1 VAHLSELLV
10 RATET
15 QGHGAHHGEVAMV
28 DLRAAAS
35 RAGERWEHVGFWE
48 GTLPRGGTL
57 PLRWKEPRES
67 CLVILG
73 GRGTVECDGARWEVG
88 GRADAFDGPASA
100 LYLPPGTDA
109 TLTAITDV
117 VEIAIGVA
125 RGDGASARLLEASRM
140 RREVRGSGAMERTIR
155 HILMEDQPA
164 SSLLV
169 TEVVTPAGHWSS
181 YPPHKHDTDDPPR
194 ERKLEEIYYFRF
206 RDPRAFG
213 LMRVYTADRSLDETI
228 AVRDRDLVLVPR
240 GYHTFS
246 AAPGYDAYYL
256 NVMAGPRRE
265 WKITFDPDHERM
277 RW

>member
-1 VAHLSELLV
+1 VTERTIWRRELKDQEACVVVLGGTCTV
-10 RATET
+10 RTAAGEWSLG
-15 QGHGAHHGEVAMV
+15 QREDPFGGPPSAVHVGAGDEVAI
-28 DLRAAAS
+28 
-35 RAGERWEHVGFWE
+35 E
-48 GTLPRGGTL
+48 GT
-57 PLRWKEPRES
+57 PL
-67 CLVILG
+67 
-73 GRGTVECDGARWEVG
+73 AFVG
-88 GRADAFDGPASA
+88 VG
-100 LYLPPGTDA
+100 Y
-109 TLTAITDV
+109 
-117 VEIAIGVA
+117 A
-125 RGDGASARLLEASRM
+125 RGDATTSARVLTGP
-140 RREVRGSGAMERTIR
+140 RREVRGSGAMERTIH

-194 ERKLEEIYYFRF
+194 EAKLEEIYYFRF
-206 RDPRAFG
+206 KDPRGFG
-213 LMRVYTADRSLDETI
+213 LMRIYTPDRSLDESI
-228 AVRDRDLVLVPR
+228 AVCDRDLVLVPR

>member
-1 VAHLSELLV
+1 MEQLNDREAVIV
-10 RATET
+10 VIDGRCTVTTE
-15 QGHGAHHGEVAMV
+15 
-28 DLRAAAS
+28 
-35 RAGERWEHVGFWE
+35 AGEFDV
-48 GTLPRGGTL
+48 
-57 PLRWKEPRES
+57 
-67 CLVILG
+67 
-73 GRGTVECDGARWEVG
+73 GAR
-88 GRADAFDGPASA
+88 DTPFDGPPSA
-100 LYLPPGTDA
+100 VYVAPGTCY
-109 TLTAITDV
+109 
-117 VEIAIGVA
+117 EIVA
-125 RGDGASARLLEASRM
+125 RTHATYLVGYAPGAPSRSRSLAASGARKEI
-140 RREVRGSGAMERTIR
+140 RGSGSTERTIH

-194 ERKLEEIYYFRF
+194 ECLLEEIYYFRF
-206 RDPRAFG
+206 KDPGGFG
-213 LMRVYTADRSLDETI
+213 LMRVYTADRSLDESI

-265 WKITFDPDHERM
+265 WRITFDPDHERM

>member
-1 VAHLSELLV
+1 VSGLLARDGRARMRYVDFTALRMTAKDPELHRVL
-10 RATET
+10 
-15 QGHGAHHGEVAMV
+15 
-28 DLRAAAS
+28 
-35 RAGERWEHVGFWE
+35 
-48 GTLPRGGTL
+48 GTAEACVVL
-57 PLRWKEPRES
+57 
-67 CLVILG
+67 LG
-73 GRGTVECDGARWEVG
+73 GRAVVRTEAAEWELGARADPFDGAPAAAYLPARS
-88 GRADAFDGPASA
+88 AFGIRPLTDCEIVIGQAPATTGPALRA
-100 LYLPPGTDA
+100 LAP
-109 TLTAITDV
+109 
-117 VEIAIGVA
+117 E
-125 RGDGASARLLEASRM
+125 SARLEI
-140 RREVRGSGAMERTIR
+140 RGSGAMERRIH

-194 ERKLEEIYYFRF
+194 ECLLEEIYYFRF

-213 LMRVYTADRSLDETI
+213 LMRVYTKDGSLDESI

-265 WKITFDPDHERM
+265 WRITFDPDHERM

>member
-1 VAHLSELLV
+1 MTSLGAVSGWSSIPPAIHTVTPDGPLKYLAFHVVSIRSGGTTAFESRGQELCLVVLEGECDV
-10 RATET
+10 RAYVE
-15 QGHGAHHGEVAMV
+15 
-28 DLRAAAS
+28 
-35 RAGERWEHVGFWE
+35 
-48 GTLPRGGTL
+48 
-57 PLRWKEPRES
+57 
-67 CLVILG
+67 
-73 GRGTVECDGARWEVG
+73 GRGDWVAVG
-88 GRADAFDGPASA
+88 GRRDAFDGAPVAYYASAPAKVLVRSPHGAEIAVGMAAAAGGPPTRALPAS
-100 LYLPPGTDA
+100 
-109 TLTAITDV
+109 
-117 VEIAIGVA
+117 
-125 RGDGASARLLEASRM
+125 EA
-140 RREVRGSGAMERTIR
+140 RREVRGSRAMERTIH

-194 ERKLEEIYYFRF
+194 ECLLEEIYYFRF

-213 LMRVYTADRSLDETI
+213 LMRVYTADRTLDESI

>member
-1 VAHLSELLV
+1 MQ
-10 RATET
+10 
-15 QGHGAHHGEVAMV
+15 QGVEVLAFM
-28 DLRAAAS
+28 LRS
-35 RAGERWEHVGFWE
+35 HVSQRVGERWEHVGFMVYRV
-48 GTLPRGGTL
+48 PGGARFPFTFHKDEVCIVVL
-57 PLRWKEPRES
+57 S
-67 CLVILG
+67 
-73 GRGTVECDGARWEVG
+73 GRGTLHATRPLPTSPPAEHARWEIGAREDPFG
-88 GRADAFDGPASA
+88 GPSPAAYVPAGTSAEITTETGIEFALGIGPADSGSA
-100 LYLPPGTDA
+100 PRALPPEG
-109 TLTAITDV
+109 
-117 VEIAIGVA
+117 
-125 RGDGASARLLEASRM
+125 ARL
-140 RREVRGSGAMERTIR
+140 EVRGSGSTERRIH

-194 ERKLEEIYYFRF
+194 ECKLEEIYYFRF

-228 AVRDRDLVLVPR
+228 AVRDRDVVLVPR